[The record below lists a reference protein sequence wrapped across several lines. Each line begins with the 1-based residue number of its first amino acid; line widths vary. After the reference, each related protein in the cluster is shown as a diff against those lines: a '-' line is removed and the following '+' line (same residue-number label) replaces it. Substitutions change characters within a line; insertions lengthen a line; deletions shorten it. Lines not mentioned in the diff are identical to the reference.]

1 MHPGR
6 RSSGGGH
13 RGGGG
18 ARPGARTWVRP
29 GAAPLRPAAAPP
41 HPVAPAPPV
50 PPEAPRASSVPPPA
64 KRQRVDN
71 TPAAARSRTW
81 TREQAGQPA
90 AQATAPPAL
99 AQQPA
104 AAGRGAVSPR
114 RGGVSRRMSTSA
126 PASQWAPPQLRAPL
140 ALVLASRHRGGKPR
154 GGGSRGSQV
163 VRRLRGQQNCELVYR
178 KSGRHEQQ
186 LTRTGVRGG
195 AGGAN
200 LTWVAPSKP
209 ALRTAAFNAVKRA
222 EEAAAALAA
231 QPVAV
236 AVLGKRK
243 RVVASRP
250 RDGVKSRGGPAAGP
264 GTVRRRVASKP
275 MRLKPLCLA
284 FCRTGRCRKPE
295 GQCQLRHD
303 PETVAICLRWLCGTC
318 HGDGCSLQH
327 KVNRARMPVCTF
339 FMQGRCAAEACP
351 YLHTE
356 VSPDAPVCTA
366 FVQGYC
372 ARGATC
378 PMLHALTCPAVAA
391 GKPCPNR
398 AACRLYHKAPA
409 EQPDGGIGNRR
420 AKRPQPRRQV
430 QSARLAQPLHPP
442 DLGDRPAELPSP
454 RMGRS
459 SRRSSLSAAMSPS
472 WREPSP

>member
-1 MHPGR
+1 
-6 RSSGGGH
+6 
-13 RGGGG
+13 
-18 ARPGARTWVRP
+18 VR
-29 GAAPLRPAAAPP
+29 
-41 HPVAPAPPV
+41 
-50 PPEAPRASSVPPPA
+50 
-64 KRQRVDN
+64 
-71 TPAAARSRTW
+71 
-81 TREQAGQPA
+81 
-90 AQATAPPAL
+90 
-99 AQQPA
+99 
-104 AAGRGAVSPR
+104 AV
-114 RGGVSRRMSTSA
+114 
-126 PASQWAPPQLRAPL
+126 APL
-140 ALVLASRHRGGKPR
+140 ALVLAARRRAGKAR
-154 GGGSRGSQV
+154 GGGSSGSQV
-163 VRRLRGQQNCELVYR
+163 VRRLRGQQNCDLVYR
-178 KSGRHEQQ
+178 KSGRHGQQ

-209 ALRTAAFNAVKRA
+209 ALRAAAFNAVKRA
-222 EEAAAALAA
+222 EEAAAGLAA
-231 QPVAV
+231 QPVGV

-250 RDGVKSRGGPAAGP
+250 RDGVKSRGGSAAGP
-264 GTVRRRVASKP
+264 GTSRRRVAAKP
-275 MRLKPLCLA
+275 LRLKPLCLA

-303 PETVAICLRWLCGTC
+303 PDTVAICLRWLSGTSC
-318 HGDGCSLQH
+318 NGEGCPLQH

-351 YLHTE
+351 YLHTQ

-366 FVQGYC
+366 FAQGYC

-398 AACRLYHKAPA
+398 AACRLYHKSPA
-409 EQPDGGIGNRR
+409 EQRDGGNGNRR
-420 AKRPQPRRQV
+420 AKRPHSKEPRRQV
-430 QSARLAQPLHPP
+430 QSVRLAEALHPP
-442 DLGDRPAELPSP
+442 GLGDRLAELPSP

-459 SRRSSLSAAMSPS
+459 SSRRSSLAAMSPS

>member
-1 MHPGR
+1 
-6 RSSGGGH
+6 
-13 RGGGG
+13 
-18 ARPGARTWVRP
+18 
-29 GAAPLRPAAAPP
+29 
-41 HPVAPAPPV
+41 
-50 PPEAPRASSVPPPA
+50 
-64 KRQRVDN
+64 
-71 TPAAARSRTW
+71 
-81 TREQAGQPA
+81 
-90 AQATAPPAL
+90 
-99 AQQPA
+99 
-104 AAGRGAVSPR
+104 
-114 RGGVSRRMSTSA
+114 MSTSA
-126 PASQWAPPQLRAPL
+126 PALQWAPPQLRAPL

-200 LTWVAPSKP
+200 LTWVAPTKP
-209 ALRTAAFNAVKRA
+209 ALRAAAFAAVKKA
-222 EEAAAALAA
+222 EAAAAALAA

-250 RDGVKSRGGPAAGP
+250 RGGGVKARGGLAAAAP
-264 GTVRRRVASKP
+264 GTSARRAAAKP
-275 MRLKPLCLA
+275 LRLKPLCLA

-303 PETVAICLRWLCGTC
+303 PDTVAICRHWLHGTC
-318 HGDGCSLQH
+318 TGDGCPLQH

-339 FMQGRCAAEACP
+339 FMQGRCAVESCP

-356 VSPDAPVCTA
+356 VSPEAPVCTA
-366 FVQGYC
+366 FAQGYC

-378 PMLHALTCPAVAA
+378 PLLHALTCPAVAA
-391 GKPCPNR
+391 GKLCPNR
-398 AACRLYHKAPA
+398 AACRLYHKAVA
-409 EQPDGGIGNRR
+409 EPRDGGIGNRR
-420 AKRPQPRRQV
+420 ARRPQPRRQA
-430 QSARLAQPLHPP
+430 QSVRQAEQPPP
-442 DLGDRPAELPSP
+442 AGVDDRMAELPSP
-454 RMGRS
+454 RVVRSS
-459 SRRSSLSAAMSPS
+459 SRRSSLSAAMPPS

>member
-6 RSSGGGH
+6 RSSGGRP
-13 RGGGG
+13 RGGGVV
-18 ARPGARTWVRP
+18 RPNTWVRP
-29 GAAPLRPAAAPP
+29 CTAPPRPAVAP
-41 HPVAPAPPV
+41 PVAP
-50 PPEAPRASSVPPPA
+50 EAPAALAARASSLPLAA

-71 TPAAARSRTW
+71 TPLGRAPGPKSRTW

-90 AQATAPPAL
+90 AQAIAPPESAPP
-99 AQQPA
+99 PA
-104 AAGRGAVSPR
+104 AAAVSPR
-114 RGGVSRRMSTSA
+114 RVAARRPSVTV
-126 PASQWAPPQLRAPL
+126 PATHWAPPVRAVAPL
-140 ALVLASRHRGGKPR
+140 ALVLASRRRAGKPR
-154 GGGSRGSQV
+154 GGGSSGSQV
-163 VRRLRGQQNCELVYR
+163 LRRLRGQQNCDLLYR
-178 KSGRHEQQ
+178 KSGRHGQQ